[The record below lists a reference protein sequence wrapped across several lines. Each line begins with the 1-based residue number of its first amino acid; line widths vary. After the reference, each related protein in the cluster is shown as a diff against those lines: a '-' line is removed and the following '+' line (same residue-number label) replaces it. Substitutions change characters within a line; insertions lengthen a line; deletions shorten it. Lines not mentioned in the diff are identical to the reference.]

1 MSVPESE
8 KEFLE
13 VTAGRVPGVAGYR
26 GAVSRRETDLRI
38 REHLV
43 EELDALSTK
52 AGEIRSAA
60 GEEGDV
66 DMAEDVARLLERLER
81 TAAELRSAEYGSA
94 PFFTR
99 EELSET
105 ELNQIHGHDLALLED
120 LDLLARDMES
130 LKYETIGTLTL
141 REVEG
146 TLASIE
152 LRIANRKH
160 LLESPGP

>member
-8 KEFLE
+8 RRFLE
-13 VTAGRVPGVAGYR
+13 VTAGRVPGIAGYR
-26 GAVSRRETDLRI
+26 DVANRRETDLRM
-38 REHLV
+38 REYMAG
-43 EELDALSTK
+43 ELEALSSK

-60 GEEGDV
+60 EKEGDV
-66 DMAEDVARLLERLER
+66 DTAEDVARLLERLEE
-81 TAAELRSAEYGSA
+81 TASELRSAGYGSA

-99 EELSET
+99 DDLSEAELS
-105 ELNQIHGHDLALLED
+105 QVHGHDLAVLED

-130 LKYETIGTLTL
+130 LRYETIGTLTL

-160 LLESPGP
+160 LLESPGS